1 MSKCPLSPVVEV
13 KMLDG
18 EGGTIITFNI
28 FEEFSFCLLILVLFF
43 FHPHTCQC
51 HCPLSPVVELKKRN
65 CEPSSPPRFL
75 MKFPFWLFFVLRG
88 CCRCLGVED
97 VNMMNFL
104 FSCLLLFFFILRG
117 VNVEVSLVTSCR
129 VEDGQRW
136 MQSADNRWLSA
147 AAQMKN
153 DKQKGALV
161 NWGPRGV

>member
-75 MKFPFWLFFVLRG
+75 MKFPF
-88 CCRCLGVED
+88 
-97 VNMMNFL
+97 
-104 FSCLLLFFFILRG
+104 
-117 VNVEVSLVTSCR
+117 
-129 VEDGQRW
+129 
-136 MQSADNRWLSA
+136 
-147 AAQMKN
+147 
-153 DKQKGALV
+153 
-161 NWGPRGV
+161 